1 MELDSYMPFDSVNN
15 DRLGYSAD
23 LAQMFSRL
31 FTNGVLIN
39 PATCFKVT
47 ADNGLTIALQPGTCN
62 INGRIGTNSNTK
74 TIELTTANGTWAR
87 IDRVVL
93 RLDITSRLIEV
104 DVLVGTPAATPTAPA
119 LTRTETIYELGIADI
134 RIPKGATSIQQSNIT
149 DTRGTTTLCGYIQ
162 PVNEVDTTDLF
173 TQFSDAFYTWFDSVK
188 GVLIEEETAG
198 NLLNLINENTTAI
211 TATNARFG
219 RVRRFGAMERTYRN
233 FLANVYLEVR
243 WQDNAAKNLN
253 VNGDFCQI
261 IGIENYPEECVA
273 FTIAESGVYRVST
286 TISTTMPSGDEG
298 RYTIRLGTASNN
310 IESDFYVPALIGT
323 WTTTNSLSHILE
335 LTSGDMVSVWIK
347 PVNRTIQMPA
357 ASGSTVTFEK
367 LA

>member
-104 DVLVGTPAATPTAPA
+104 DVLVGTPAATPTSPV

-198 NLLNLINENTTAI
+198 NLLNLINDNTAAI

-219 RVRRFGAMERTYRN
+219 RVRRFGDAISGTMGMA
-233 FLANVYLEVR
+233 FSPNVYTKITWFDDVP
-243 WQDNAAKNLN
+243 NALN
-253 VNGDFCQI
+253 VEGDFCDI
-261 IGIENYPEECVA
+261 NGTTITIHEAGI
-273 FTIAESGVYRVST
+273 YRVSAN
-286 TISTTMPSGDEG
+286 ISVTMANGDEG
-298 RYTIRLGTASNN
+298 RYTIRIGTEANSMS
-310 IESDFYVPALIGT
+310 SDFFIPALFGT
-323 WTTTNSLSHILE
+323 WQTESNVSHIFE
-335 LTSGDMVSVWIK
+335 FSENDEVSVWLK
-347 PVNRTIQMPA
+347 PVNRTIQMPI
-357 ASGSTVTFEK
+357 ASGSTITFEK